1 MHFQVRHSLPAPSVP
16 LRQIGLHA
24 HTVLKQMTL
33 GFPTIDHNKKNTPT
47 AYCSHLPLERH
58 PLSLFFF
65 SLVCFSTH
73 LQKHSY
79 PSLFLQLVI
88 FMLWSCVPRLP
99 SLSNWAVTESCFSAF
114 STTESSLCQGAK
126 EGGGGLSGWAHSKG
140 AKWKEGMGGGV
151 SGRSHQVARV

>member
-58 PLSLFFF
+58 LLSLFFF

-88 FMLWSCVPRLP
+88 FMLSSCVPRLP

-140 AKWKEGMGGGV
+140 AKWKEGMGGGL